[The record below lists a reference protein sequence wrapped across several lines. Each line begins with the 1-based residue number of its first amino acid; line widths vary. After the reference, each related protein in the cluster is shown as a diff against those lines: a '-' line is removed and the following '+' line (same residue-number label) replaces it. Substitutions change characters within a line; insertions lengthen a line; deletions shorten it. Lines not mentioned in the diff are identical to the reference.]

1 MKTWIQVQRR
11 IERNHLPYRVKDET
25 LVTLDGRAVACT
37 VQAARDCFESP
48 GHPDGKRQRRCKA
61 RNLAR
66 YGARILKRSGVFTC
80 PVRRTNKRRE
90 VRDMKRRLEQEQQKM
105 AAIVAARLLGIPKQ
119 EYRQCVD
126 CRMTVDID
134 WLWENRCTVCAVR
147 WKNAA

>member
-11 IERNHLPYRVKDET
+11 IERNHLPYRVEDET

-48 GHPDGKRQRRCKA
+48 GHPDGKRQGRCKA

-90 VRDMKRRLEQEQQKM
+90 ARDMQRCLEEERKEM
-105 AAIVAARLLGIPKQ
+105 AAIVAARLLGRHKQ
-119 EYRQCVD
+119 EYEQCLD
-126 CRMTVDID
+126 CRIKTDIF
-134 WLWENRCTVCAVR
+134 WLWEGRCPICAVE